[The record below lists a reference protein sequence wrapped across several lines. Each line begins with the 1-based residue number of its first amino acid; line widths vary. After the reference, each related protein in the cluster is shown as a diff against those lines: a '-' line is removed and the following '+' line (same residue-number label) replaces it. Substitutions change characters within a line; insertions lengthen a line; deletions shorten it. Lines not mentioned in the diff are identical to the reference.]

1 MNQWS
6 IYNPNKINILLI
18 IYIMLNRLFLKINLD
33 RSFGK
38 FSLIFVILI
47 SISFVPHISAQVKWK
62 NVTTEYGS
70 LPASINIFSSTEL
83 LDDAA
88 SIMFVAEIKSKDK
101 ILNFY
106 VDTASRRRLTPQE
119 YFNRSNNPYVVVNCS
134 FFEFVQNRNV
144 NLIVQ
149 DSKIVGFDTPTVS
162 RKGKDTLTYMH
173 TLGSAFGIY
182 KNRKMD
188 IAFNFNDS
196 ALDVPYV
203 LQSPYKPTIDSS
215 RKLNINHPSLTGLKK
230 WKVTQA
236 FGGGPVLVQE
246 GQIRISNNEE
256 RKFAGKAI
264 ADKHPRTAIGYK
276 KDGTMVIL
284 AVQGRMKGLAEGAT
298 LPQMAKILVDLGC
311 VEAMNLDGG
320 GSSCLLINGKETIK
334 PSDPTGQRPVPAVF
348 VVKEN

>member
-1 MNQWS
+1 
-6 IYNPNKINILLI
+6 
-18 IYIMLNRLFLKINLD
+18 MLNRILHKMKTPHRVHIYTILFLITCH
-33 RSFGK
+33 
-38 FSLIFVILI
+38 LIL
-47 SISFVPHISAQVKWK
+47 VPHLSAQVKWK
-62 NVTTEYGS
+62 NVTTEYGE
-70 LPASINIFSSTEL
+70 LPSSTNIFSSSEL
-83 LDDAA
+83 LNDAP

-101 ILNFY
+101 KIDFF
-106 VDTASRRRLTPQE
+106 VDTTSRRRLTPQQ

-134 FFEFVQNRNV
+134 FFEFVQNRNL

-149 DSKIVGFDTPTVS
+149 DSKIVGFDTPAVS
-162 RKGKDTLTYMH
+162 RKGKDTLTYVH

-188 IAFNFNDS
+188 IAFNYNDS
-196 ALDVPYV
+196 GLVVPYV
-203 LQSPYKPTIDSS
+203 LQSPYKPMIDSS
-215 RKLNINHPSLTGLKK
+215 RKLSLNHPSLTGLQK
-230 WKVTQA
+230 WKVKHA
-236 FGGGPVLVQE
+236 FGGGPVLVQD
-246 GQIRISNNEE
+246 GQIKISNNEE

-320 GSSCLLINGKETIK
+320 GSSCMLINGKETIK

-348 VVKEN
+348 VVKAN

>member
-1 MNQWS
+1 
-6 IYNPNKINILLI
+6 
-18 IYIMLNRLFLKINLD
+18 MLNRIFHKMKTPNLGMIYSIICFLVFD
-33 RSFGK
+33 MT
-38 FSLIFVILI
+38 
-47 SISFVPHISAQVKWK
+47 FVPHLSAQVKWK
-62 NVTTEYGS
+62 NVSTEYGK
-70 LPASINIFSSTEL
+70 LPASINIFSSSDL

-101 ILNFY
+101 NLDFY
-106 VDTASRRRLTPQE
+106 VDTTSRRRLTPEQ
-119 YFNRSNNPYVVVNCS
+119 YFTRSNNHYVVVNCS

-149 DSKIVGFDTPTVS
+149 DSKIVGFDTPAVS
-162 RKGKDTLTYMH
+162 RRGKDTLTYTH

-188 IAFNFNDS
+188 IAYNYNDS
-196 ALDVPYV
+196 NLAVPYV
-203 LQSPYKPTIDSS
+203 MQSPYKPMIDSL
-215 RKLNINHPSLTGLKK
+215 RKLNLNHPSLAGLKK
-230 WKVTQA
+230 WKVSQA
-236 FGGGPVLVQE
+236 FGGGPVLVQD

-276 KDGTMVIL
+276 KDGTIVIL

-298 LPQMAKILVDLGC
+298 LPQMAKILLDLGC

-320 GSSCLLINGKETIK
+320 GSSCMLINGKETIK

-348 VVKEN
+348 VVRAN

>member
-1 MNQWS
+1 MKATHHRR
-6 IYNPNKINILLI
+6 IYTILCI
-18 IYIMLNRLFLKINLD
+18 IICQLML
-33 RSFGK
+33 
-38 FSLIFVILI
+38 
-47 SISFVPHISAQVKWK
+47 VPHLSAQVKWK
-62 NVTTEYGS
+62 NVTTDYGK
-70 LPASINIFSSTEL
+70 LPASINVFSSSDL
-83 LDDAA
+83 LDDAP
-88 SIMFVAEIKSKDK
+88 SIMFVAEIKSTDRK
-101 ILNFY
+101 IDFY
-106 VDTASRRRLTPQE
+106 VDTTLLRRLTPQE
-119 YFNRSNNPYVVVNCS
+119 FFNRSNNPYVVVNCS

-149 DSKIVGFDTPTVS
+149 DSKIVGYDTPAVS
-162 RKGKDTLTYMH
+162 RKGKDTLTFVH

-188 IAFNFNDS
+188 IAFNYNDS
-196 ALDVPYV
+196 GLVVPYV
-203 LQSPYKPTIDSS
+203 LQSPYNPTIDSS
-215 RKLNINHPSLTGLKK
+215 RKLSINHPSLAGLKK
-230 WKVTQA
+230 WKVEQA

-298 LPQMAKILVDLGC
+298 LPQMATILVELGC
-311 VEAMNLDGG
+311 IEAMNLDGG

-334 PSDPTGQRPVPAVF
+334 PCDQTGQRPVPAVL
-348 VVKEN
+348 VIK